1 MQYLGRCPCAIP
13 ELWAAQEAFR
23 TRVCQTHRPWMLLG
37 PSCSK
42 HAVNC
47 PASTSA
53 SVIPQELRCLKPA
66 ATDAEKNDTCT
77 WGRFVAPRLRP
88 SYAGVDFCPST
99 PVGTRLEVASVTG
112 YQRDFNHSGASNTL
126 RTYHHI
132 YSGATGEILRY
143 HTVDVVVRRNL
154 CRKYLGIDSRL

>member
-77 WGRFVAPRLRP
+77 WGRFVALGCSCSRGYGHRTRVWTSAHQHPSERDLKWPRSQGIREI
-88 SYAGVDFCPST
+88 SIT
-99 PVGTRLEVASVTG
+99 PVPPTLWERTIIFTVVLPGRYYVTTRST
-112 YQRDFNHSGASNTL
+112 S
-126 RTYHHI
+126 
-132 YSGATGEILRY
+132 
-143 HTVDVVVRRNL
+143 
-154 CRKYLGIDSRL
+154 